1 MKNKMQVLFRILST
15 TDSLAPLI
23 LKTWVS
29 LKCKSCVLN
38 VYKYKS
44 ILGYRLGSSRKKER
58 VGEGERQERGKERRK
73 EKEKGRGMEG
83 RRTEG
88 REGGKERDVGVNAT
102 KRAISYLESLLWT
115 WAVNF
120 CPHLI
125 PPVLWDLLADAH
137 PEC

>member
-1 MKNKMQVLFRILST
+1 MST

-44 ILGYRLGSSRKKER
+44 ILGYRLVGSRKKER
-58 VGEGERQERGKERRK
+58 VGEGGK

-120 CPHLI
+120 RPHLI